1 MTLKLLIVAPKVV
14 ARAGQYY
21 EFPLGLAYISA
32 ALKQAGFI
40 VSCLNLNHYDESP
53 EKLIK
58 RSMKDV
64 DVVLTGGLSTNYNQ
78 IKQVLEVAKPYTRT
92 VLGGGIISSNPKVV
106 FNDLKPDF
114 GVLFEGEQ
122 SVVELAH
129 YLESG
134 GDIEAINGL
143 VYWKDNKVEFTP
155 RRNPIANIDTI
166 QFADYEGF
174 EASKF
179 LGYQMTND
187 SHFFYPFDKPRVL
200 PIISSRSC
208 PYNCTFCFHPLGN
221 KYRTRSLDNFFE
233 EINQL
238 KKKFNINMVAVYDEL
253 FASNHERLK
262 EFCSRMKKTGLKWV
276 AQIRVDIKLDDSI
289 MRMMHEAGLVCLGFG
304 LESACNHVLA
314 SMNKHVTLEQIERAL
329 ELTRKHNIGIQGN
342 FIFGDPEETTETAQ
356 ETLAWHREH
365 NEYQIFLSPIYPY
378 PGTQLYT
385 KALNDGLIEDEA
397 EFQKLDHPVVNL
409 SKMNNQ
415 EYTELLKKLTF
426 LNLLTRKENSAKI
439 LKLKKVGRTTKGTT
453 YDVKA
458 ECPHCHTIN
467 HYTRFNVDPS
477 RELDVEGCHTACRKC
492 NQRFTLYL
500 PSIINKITK
509 NFSLMNQYR
518 ASAVK
523 RKILQKLIA

>member
-179 LGYQMTND
+179 LGLPND
-187 SHFFYPFDKPRVL
+187 
-200 PIISSRSC
+200 
-208 PYNCTFCFHPLGN
+208 
-221 KYRTRSLDNFFE
+221 
-233 EINQL
+233 
-238 KKKFNINMVAVYDEL
+238 
-253 FASNHERLK
+253 
-262 EFCSRMKKTGLKWV
+262 
-276 AQIRVDIKLDDSI
+276 
-289 MRMMHEAGLVCLGFG
+289 
-304 LESACNHVLA
+304 
-314 SMNKHVTLEQIERAL
+314 
-329 ELTRKHNIGIQGN
+329 
-342 FIFGDPEETTETAQ
+342 
-356 ETLAWHREH
+356 
-365 NEYQIFLSPIYPY
+365 
-378 PGTQLYT
+378 
-385 KALNDGLIEDEA
+385 
-397 EFQKLDHPVVNL
+397 
-409 SKMNNQ
+409 
-415 EYTELLKKLTF
+415 
-426 LNLLTRKENSAKI
+426 
-439 LKLKKVGRTTKGTT
+439 
-453 YDVKA
+453 
-458 ECPHCHTIN
+458 
-467 HYTRFNVDPS
+467 
-477 RELDVEGCHTACRKC
+477 
-492 NQRFTLYL
+492 
-500 PSIINKITK
+500 
-509 NFSLMNQYR
+509 
-518 ASAVK
+518 
-523 RKILQKLIA
+523 